1 MNTNNSVVR
10 YGVPYMGS
18 KSSIA
23 EWVVAH
29 LPRAKHFYDV
39 FAGGCAV
46 THCAMRE
53 NKYEFYHLNDISDA
67 PQLFVDAIRG
77 KYANEKRWIS
87 RAMFDMF
94 KATDPYIRIVW
105 SFGNNGRQYMYGKDI
120 EEYKHAMHAVIFG
133 ETVRER
139 QLAVRKMVRELVK
152 VLQRNKGLKDFKDLN
167 VFEDASLPVRGCPT
181 LGVCADEPSAP
192 QEDSPLP
199 PHGGGTPC
207 AGSRVS
213 HPRRKWDTCE
223 PGDSPYPLREG
234 DKGGEGTEGDT
245 ASPPF
250 KGDKGGFSEGNKGG
264 YSIQSF
270 QALSH
275 LESCHRLNSL
285 QSLRSLL
292 SFTSLVVSRM
302 DYRELVF
309 EDDCVIYCDPPYK
322 DTIGYDGSSHVT
334 NSFDHA
340 AFYDWCE
347 QQTHPIFISEYA
359 MPEDRFVRIAK
370 IRKRV
375 LMAQNSTD
383 AYAEDGLFVPRRWQ
397 KDIKGY
403 EEKKLF

>member
-1 MNTNNSVVR
+1 
-10 YGVPYMGS
+10 MGS

-139 QLAVRKMVRELVK
+139 QWAVRKMVRELVK

-199 PHGGGTPC
+199 PHGGGH
-207 AGSRVS
+207 RQV
-213 HPRRKWDTCE
+213 
-223 PGDSPYPLREG
+223 
-234 DKGGEGTEGDT
+234 
-245 ASPPF
+245 PPF

-375 LMAQNSTD
+375 LMAHTD
-383 AYAEDGLFVPRRWQ
+383 AYAEEGLFVPRRWQ

>member
-1 MNTNNSVVR
+1 MKTNNSVFR

-67 PQLFVDAIRG
+67 PQLFVDAIKG

-87 RAMFDMF
+87 RAMFDMY
-94 KATDPYIRIVW
+94 KATDPYIRLVW

-139 QLAVRKMVRELVK
+139 QLAVRKMVRELVR
-152 VLQRNKGLKDFKDLN
+152 VL
-167 VFEDASLPVRGCPT
+167 
-181 LGVCADEPSAP
+181 
-192 QEDSPLP
+192 PL
-199 PHGGGTPC
+199 

-223 PGDSPYPLREG
+223 PGEGVASDGLFDAGGTPTPPGDSPYPLREG
-234 DKGGEGTEGDT
+234 DT
-245 ASPPF
+245 AQVPPF
-250 KGDKGGFSEGNKGG
+250 KGDKGGFSEGDKRGC
-264 YSIQSF
+264 SIKKLEQCQHLQSLDSF
-270 QALSH
+270 VRLQSLQ
-275 LESCHRLNSL
+275 RLNSL
-285 QSLRSLL
+285 QSLQSLPSL
-292 SFTSLVVSRM
+292 QSLQGFTSLVVSRM

-322 DTIGYDGSSHVT
+322 GTTGYDGSSHVT
-334 NSFDHA
+334 NSFDHD

-375 LMAQNSTD
+375 LMCDDSTG
-383 AYAEDGLFVPRRWQ
+383 AYAEEGLFVPRRWH
-397 KDIKGY
+397 KDIKDY

>member
-1 MNTNNSVVR
+1 MTNNVR

-46 THCAMRE
+46 THCAMRK
-53 NKYEFYHLNDISDA
+53 NKYEFYHINDISDA

-87 RAMFDMF
+87 RAMFDMY
-94 KATDPYIRIVW
+94 KATDPFIRLVW

-139 QLAVRKMVRELVK
+139 HSAVRKMVLELIR
-152 VLQRNKGLKDFKDLN
+152 VLQGNKGLKDIKDLKD
-167 VFEDASLPVRGCPT
+167 FE
-181 LGVCADEPSAP
+181 
-192 QEDSPLP
+192 EDSL
-199 PHGGGTPC
+199 

-234 DKGGEGTEGDT
+234 DKGGFSEGDKGGEGTEGDT

-250 KGDKGGFSEGNKGG
+250 KGVGGFPFKQDKGG
-264 YSIQSF
+264 YSIRTL
-270 QALSH
+270 QALVH
-275 LESCHRLNSL
+275 LESCQRLNSL
-285 QSLRSLL
+285 QSLQSLQSL
-292 SFTSLVVSRM
+292 RSFTSLVVSRM

-322 DTIGYDGSSHVT
+322 DTTGYDGSSHVT
-334 NSFDHA
+334 NSFDHD

-359 MPEDRFVRIAK
+359 MSEDRFVRIAK

-375 LMAQNSTD
+375 LMAQDNTD
-383 AYAEDGLFVPRRWQ
+383 AYAEEGLFVPRRWQ